1 MYPHS
6 FTTNPNGDA
15 YMMSVHPLCGTC
27 WIMRS
32 VKREKYSGFIKKE
45 LRHNKYM
52 NNYENGL
59 KAGTAG
65 FGTFYTRPRLKM
77 P

>member
-1 MYPHS
+1 
-6 FTTNPNGDA
+6 
-15 YMMSVHPLCGTC
+15 
-27 WIMRS
+27 MRS

-65 FGTFYTRPRLKM
+65 FGTYYTRPRLKI